1 MFWILF
7 PSSVQLVF
15 SCFVGRVNH
24 GHQWYVVV
32 LSGTTLNLN
41 CRTGGKI
48 CFSSICGS
56 AEFSQIQMQ
65 VVTTES
71 SGTAC
76 NSILTDNDAGK

>member
-1 MFWILF
+1 MLF

-15 SCFVGRVNH
+15 SCFVGRDNH

-48 CFSSICGS
+48 FFFPIYGS
-56 AEFSQIQMQ
+56 AEFSQIWMQ
-65 VVTTES
+65 QVTAES
-71 SGTAC
+71 SGTVC
-76 NSILTDNDAGK
+76 NLILTDNDAGK